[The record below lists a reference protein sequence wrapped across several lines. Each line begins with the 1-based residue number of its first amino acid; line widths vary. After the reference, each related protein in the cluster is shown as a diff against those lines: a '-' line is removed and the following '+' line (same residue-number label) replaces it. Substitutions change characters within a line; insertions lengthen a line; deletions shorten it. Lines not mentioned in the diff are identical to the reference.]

1 MKYDMSKN
9 RKIWLM
15 LATLVAVALLAA
27 FWATTYEPLPSP
39 PSPWEPWEPRRDFPV
54 RGDIELYYTVKTV
67 ISTINATL
75 LIFLL
80 ITYIDIYMKIKS
92 EFTIGLIIFS
102 MVLLFYALT
111 SNPLMHRIFGFH
123 AFGLGPFAMLP
134 DLFTCAALAV
144 LLYLT
149 VKY

>member
-1 MKYDMSKN
+1 MKLDMSKN

-39 PSPWEPWEPRRDFPV
+39 PSPWEPRKDFPV

-67 ISTINATL
+67 ISTVNVTL

-80 ITYIDIYMKIKS
+80 VTYVDIYMKIKS
-92 EFTIGLIIFS
+92 GFTVGLIIFS

-111 SNPLMHRIFGFH
+111 SNPLMHRIFGFR

-144 LLYLT
+144 LLFLT
-149 VKY
+149 LKY